1 MANIV
6 SVDVKEDRIS
16 LSLDVSRDEYASLS
30 SATQDILL
38 VSAGSFSESLT
49 SGTLGH
55 SNRIML
61 PTKVM
66 KKYGVDVLP
75 KKVPAG
81 VSELLGSKFLVLKL
95 VDRKVGVPSFK

>member
-6 SVDVKEDRIS
+6 SVDVKEGRFS
-16 LSLDVSRDEYASLS
+16 LSLEVSRDEYASLG

-38 VSAGSFSESLT
+38 VPLGSFSESLT

-66 KKYGVDVLP
+66 RKHGIDVLP

-95 VDRKVGVPSFK
+95 VDRQVGVPSFK